1 MTDEDRRPI
10 DYDPEY
16 YAKEKYYFDNLKAAS
31 DALQAQYH
39 PSMLQQ
45 VLTDESK
52 EGPATLFIEVRH
64 RHTTPNS
71 RAGAL
76 VGYLDAI

>member
-16 YAKEKYYFDNLKAAS
+16 YAKEKYYFDSLKGAR

-39 PSMLQQ
+39 PSMFQQ
-45 VLTDESK
+45 VLTD
-52 EGPATLFIEVRH
+52 
-64 RHTTPNS
+64 
-71 RAGAL
+71 
-76 VGYLDAI
+76 